1 MAQAIIW
8 LGWACYLGAAV
19 AILVYVIH
27 FAGRQGW
34 RRPWNAAGLFFTSI
48 ALSQTPYLFQAVTDR
63 RGIRSAF
70 VVTICLLAATG
81 LQAFIALRRRK
92 ARVEDAAKDAPAP
105 AHPADPSS
113 GSSEGPTE

>member
-8 LGWACYLGAAV
+8 LGWACYLGAAI

-48 ALSQTPYLFQAVTDR
+48 ALSQTPYLFQSVADR

-70 VVTICLLAATG
+70 VVTACLLAATG

-92 ARVEDAAKDAPAP
+92 PRAEDAPKDAPSPAP
-105 AHPADPSS
+105 EPEA
-113 GSSEGPTE
+113 GSSEGPSE